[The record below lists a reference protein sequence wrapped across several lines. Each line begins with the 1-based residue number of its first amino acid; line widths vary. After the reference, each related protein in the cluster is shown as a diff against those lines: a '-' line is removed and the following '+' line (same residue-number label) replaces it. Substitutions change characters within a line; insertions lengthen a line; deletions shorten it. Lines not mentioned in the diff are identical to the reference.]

1 MSVCLPIV
9 QKAKEGEAK
18 EEKGLWYMGLW
29 DVGRCTAGG
38 TIIVAG
44 TAAMLLSAVPLPL
57 SARSVS
63 QFVSAC
69 LCDEPS

>member
-1 MSVCLPIV
+1 
-9 QKAKEGEAK
+9 
-18 EEKGLWYMGLW
+18 MGSW
-29 DVGRCTAGG
+29 DARQTTAGG
-38 TIIVAG
+38 TVSVAG
-44 TAAMLLSAVPLPL
+44 TAAMSLSAVSLPL